1 MATFFLLQVGMNSSS
16 SRPSTAPAVRVE
28 YTDSDEDDDEES
40 FPDDIDMEVS
50 Q

>member
-1 MATFFLLQVGMNSSS
+1 MAMYFLLQVGMNSSS

-28 YTDSDEDDDEES
+28 YTDSDEDDEES
-40 FPDDIDMEVS
+40 SPDDIDMEVS